1 MPSTAIASIS
11 SRMVRAPR
19 SAQIADP
26 AAPEIISA
34 VTIGLACWITAST
47 LAAPVNDCAPICTVS
62 EPSCS
67 AITAPNGIATS
78 AAGSTVT
85 LATNQNCSISSR
97 TWNGRR
103 KVSRTTSR
111 PEGEQLADVGEGAG
125 QQTRADVLDG
135 GRHPAGWWIGGRA
148 RGRAARTELTSG
160 PPRADHR
167 GRRQGSRTRA
177 RAREDHAKVTA
188 APPQPN
194 TKELRPANKRCGSR
208 FGRPR
213 DTRSG

>member
-78 AAGSTVT
+78 AAGSTET
-85 LATNQNCSISSR
+85 PAMNQNCSISSR

-111 PEGEQLADVGEGAG
+111 PEREQLADVGEGAG
-125 QQTRADVLDG
+125 EQARALVGHLGRCRVDG
-135 GRHPAGWWIGGRA
+135 APGSRSRSSDRLTVGSAGT
-148 RGRAARTELTSG
+148 RAARDPS
-160 PPRADHR
+160 
-167 GRRQGSRTRA
+167 A
-177 RAREDHAKVTA
+177 RARRSRSWFTA
-188 APPQPN
+188 A
-194 TKELRPANKRCGSR
+194 EH
-208 FGRPR
+208 
-213 DTRSG
+213 